1 MDQRADIYIF
11 VMMLVVVDANLCITY
26 ICVTNDSLY
35 IVHDGQMSNIHFYWV
50 PFHPRCYQRIFSRRC
65 KTECVS
71 YRMRSTA
78 L

>member
-1 MDQRADIYIF
+1 MDQRADIYIL
-11 VMMLVVVDANLCITY
+11 VMMLVVVDAN
-26 ICVTNDSLY
+26 NSLY
-35 IVHDGQMSNIHFYWV
+35 IVHYGQMSNIHFYWV
-50 PFHPRCYQRIFSRRC
+50 PFHPRYPRIFSRRC